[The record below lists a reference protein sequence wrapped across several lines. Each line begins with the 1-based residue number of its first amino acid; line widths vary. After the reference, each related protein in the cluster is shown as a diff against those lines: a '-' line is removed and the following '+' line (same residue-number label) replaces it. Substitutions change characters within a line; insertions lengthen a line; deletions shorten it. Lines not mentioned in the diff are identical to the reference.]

1 MKLYVMPGAC
11 SLASHIALNW
21 ARADFELIILTH
33 DEAQADAFRAINP
46 KGAVPTLVLD
56 DGSVMTESLAILNY
70 IAAAYP
76 AAALGAAPDNIV
88 ARAQLDERLS
98 ELVSDV
104 HKAWAPIFVPDRYVT
119 RADYEDDARTAAT
132 RQLEGHYARLD
143 AAMAG
148 KHWSLFDRR
157 TVADAYLYVMCQWL
171 GRFPELAKRMRNL
184 SAFRKRLEADSDVR
198 RTLDREAAAG

>member
-1 MKLYVMPGAC
+1 MPGAC

-70 IAAAYP
+70 IAAAFP
-76 AAALGAAPDNIV
+76 SAELGAAPDDIV
-88 ARAQLDERLS
+88 ARARLDERLS

-119 RADYEDDARTAAT
+119 RAEYEDDARTAAT

-143 AAMAG
+143 AAMAD
-148 KHWSLFDRR
+148 KHWSLFGRR
-157 TVADAYLYVMCQWL
+157 TVADAYLYVMCRWL
-171 GRFPELAKRMRNL
+171 GRFPEFANSLRNLTEFRMRL
-184 SAFRKRLEADSDVR
+184 DADSDVR
-198 RTLDREAAAG
+198 RTLDREAASG

>member
-1 MKLYVMPGAC
+1 MPGAC

-21 ARADFELIILTH
+21 AGADFELVILTH
-33 DEAQADAFRAINP
+33 EDAQADAFRAINP

-56 DGSVMTESLAILNY
+56 DGSVLTESLAILNY
-70 IAAAYP
+70 IAAAFP
-76 AAALGAAPDNIV
+76 SAELGAAPDDIV

-119 RADYEDDARTAAT
+119 QAAYEDDARAAAAQ
-132 RQLEGHYARLD
+132 QLEGHYQRLD

-148 KHWSLFDRR
+148 KHWSLFGRR
-157 TVADAYLYVMCQWL
+157 TVADAYLYVMCRWL

-184 SAFRKRLEADSDVR
+184 SAFRIRLEADSDVR